1 MGSRNVLIAYATG
14 EGQTGRVSS
23 RIADIIREA
32 GYEVDLVDLANAD
45 PGMDLGRFRLVV
57 LAGSI
62 HMGRFQDELLRF
74 AKNRRSDLERCR
86 SAFFFLCLTA
96 ADRTEEAKKEIDS
109 MLSSFEEST
118 GLRPDRTAVFAGSL
132 AYTKYGFVKK
142 WIMKSI
148 AGKHD
153 GATDTSRDY
162 EYTDWDEVARFA
174 EELVRLAAAA
184 DTAPAER

>member
-1 MGSRNVLIAYATG
+1 MSNRNVLIAYATG

-23 RIADIIREA
+23 RIGDILRQGGCEVELLPLASADPRM
-32 GYEVDLVDLANAD
+32 DLA
-45 PGMDLGRFRLVV
+45 RFHLVV

-62 HMGRFQDELLRF
+62 HMGRFQEELIRF

-96 ADRTEEAKKEIDS
+96 ADRTEEAKKEIDR

-148 AGKHD
+148 AGKHG

-162 EYTDWDEVARFA
+162 EYTDWHEVSRFA
-174 EELVRLAAAA
+174 EELVRLAAVETVSA
-184 DTAPAER
+184 